1 MASSSPFLRDRQ
13 VAAASRECDQLQG
26 FRWGAWGGPFGPD
39 AGLMRSAL
47 PLLPLGSLPEL
58 GPAAGPRT
66 HEGGVT
72 GRSAA
77 EGSVDADSR
86 QKRFAHGL
94 AERCVLQG
102 APREV

>member
-1 MASSSPFLRDRQ
+1 
-13 VAAASRECDQLQG
+13 
-26 FRWGAWGGPFGPD
+26 
-39 AGLMRSAL
+39 MRSAL

-58 GPAAGPRT
+58 GPAAGLRT